1 MSQNRVG
8 FGEGTLKTTE
18 QLLAEAKVELRRLS
32 NELQGEINQ
41 LNGKWGGDGAIAFGI
56 LNTAWDEKQG
66 AIVQTLEKFEASLS
80 ETEKSLTTSDEQSA
94 SNVASI
100 RNQME
105 GVRDF

>member
-66 AIVQTLEKFEASLS
+66 AIVMTLEKFEATLD
-80 ETEKSLTTSDEQSA
+80 ETEKSMTTSDEQSSA
-94 SNVASI
+94 SVAAI

-105 GVRDF
+105 GI

>member
-1 MSQNRVG
+1 MSNNRVG
-8 FGEGTLKTTE
+8 FGEGTIKTTG

-41 LNGKWGGDGAIAFGI
+41 LQGKWGGAGAQAFGI

-66 AIVQTLEKFEASLS
+66 AIVMTLERFEASLD
-80 ETEKSLTTSDEQSA
+80 ETEKSLTTSDETAA
-94 SNVASI
+94 SGVNSI
-100 RNQME
+100 RSQME